1 MAMRT
6 ETGGEMRRTDVKLA
20 RRLRVPLQAGAL
32 LGLAALSSVVSATA
46 RAQAPVLPEPAYENS
61 LQIGYFCLNDCY
73 SSTEKMQQQANL
85 LRSRVGE
92 GPYVKLGIFY
102 YSNVGMSWPLPADPA
117 TAVLNPTVESNL
129 RTMIDRAEAA
139 GIGFHVSGIFGVT
152 RAVSLYGPAVTED
165 RRNAQWLSTGAKSW
179 ITTSRY
185 ARRLRAHLEAKV
197 RLYAQL
203 FARLQKEYPET
214 LLTLAA
220 DGEIELSSDGYD
232 DNKPYQQQVLA
243 DYSPFAVA
251 EFRDWI
257 RNTGLYGPGGPFDG
271 QGRTA
276 SGTKYRTGDDAADL
290 AAFNA
295 DFGVGF
301 GTWQLQ
307 YFDWDLADP
316 VNADT
321 NAIRAAEVADPSFSP
336 LPTSGPRYIAGGF
349 DAPRTWNAGSPAF
362 WQLWLQFREALV
374 ANYVRDVSEWLVS
387 TTTPEGWS
395 LPPDR
400 VYTYQIPSD
409 YYLGTY
415 PGCPNPER
423 RYLTSASTFDSA
435 DVGPT
440 ASLGVTVFDGYYWD
454 GSQNYYKATSEFLF
468 PEIARRRP
476 WNWGLIESN
485 LSWPISAVETDPAA
499 VAARIDRAWA
509 AGMHLYGYYPW
520 PLDPNEEQ
528 TVLLDGLGLFAR
540 NVWTEPYDAA
550 LRHYAPAVVRG
561 LASELTGSD
570 VRFTWAP
577 AIFASHPGFQ
587 WLSWKDFLRFEIVRA
602 GAPDAPA
609 GSWTLVK
616 SVSNGYVTTLPVS
629 SLTGAATWYRI
640 RAVSKNGLTGEMSP
654 PIEVPCPRAAVEALS
669 ITPSV
674 VKAGKGATIAW
685 TVSGAT
691 SATLAGQTAALPSGT
706 KTVVP
711 STTTSYLFR
720 ATNACGATEKTVT
733 LNVLPAT
740 GGVNLAAPVITAPG
754 VGQVLGVAGVGFAWN
769 AVAGA
774 TGYDL
779 RLWSATTGATV
790 FTGSLLG
797 NASTTTL
804 LTLPN
809 GDYTLGVRACSAGLF
824 TDAKCGTWATRSFAV
839 SLISPTEAPTI
850 LTPAQGAVLATS
862 TQTLS
867 WTGVAPA
874 DPGLGLTYEVLLVDA
889 EAGGL
894 PELQINVPHP
904 NLATIYTLHGSS
916 EYLLKVRAC
925 QAGCGPWSVPISFS
939 VVLPAV
945 PANRPTITSA
955 VVSGGNSLTATWTSV
970 PGADFYAIYVIQPS
984 GGPGGGALTVAARQ
998 VSETNVTLPVP
1009 AGAANVIVAACNGD
1023 GCGPWSVDATI
1034 QPEGPNPALP
1044 NLGTPLG
1051 GSVVAGPGVEF
1062 SWNRIPG
1069 DDGSNTVYRLYVQDL
1084 SRQAAAL
1091 DVYTTQNFWAAYF
1104 KAEGARYDALVVANP
1119 GPGQVVGPPQGF
1131 NVRGT
1136 SSSAPTMV
1144 SPAHQSRVPAGNVQ
1158 LGWSPVPGAGLY
1170 QYYIAILGQPAPA
1183 VTGVTPGLVV
1193 QVPLGTVGG
1202 ADTLYSGI
1210 TRACLAGTS
1219 CVATSDAGWG
1229 PWSNAPGGPGVTNF
1243 TVTP

>member
-1 MAMRT
+1 MVMKTAI
-6 ETGGEMRRTDVKLA
+6 ENEGRRTDGTRTLGGRWL
-20 RRLRVPLQAGAL
+20 RRVSTIVGLVAL
-32 LGLAALSSVVSATA
+32 LGVFSGPAL
-46 RAQAPVLPEPAYENS
+46 AQAPVLPEPAYENS
-61 LQIGYFCLNDCY
+61 LQIGYFCLNNCY
-73 SSTEKMQQQANL
+73 SSMEKMQQQANL

-102 YSNVGMSWPLPADPA
+102 YSNVGMSWPLPADPTTA
-117 TAVLNPTVESNL
+117 TLSPTVESSL
-129 RTMIDRAEAA
+129 RTMLDRAEAA
-139 GIGFHVSGIFGVT
+139 DIGFHVSGIFGVT
-152 RAVSLYGPAVTED
+152 RVVSLYGPAVTED

-179 ITTSRY
+179 VTTSRY
-185 ARRLRAHLEAKV
+185 ARRLRAHLETKV

-203 FARLQKEYPET
+203 FARLRQEYPET

-220 DGEIELSSDGYD
+220 DGEIELSDAGYD
-232 DNKPYQQQVLA
+232 DNKPYEQQVLA

-257 RNTGLYGPGGPFDG
+257 RNTGLYGPGGPFEG

-307 YFDWDLADP
+307 YFDWDLADS
-316 VNADT
+316 VNADP
-321 NAIRAAEVADPSFSP
+321 NAIGPAEVADPGFLP
-336 LPTSGPRYIAGGF
+336 LPTSGPRYIPGGF

-362 WQLWLQFREALV
+362 WQLWLQFRETLV

-435 DVGPT
+435 DVGST
-440 ASLGVTVFDGYYWD
+440 ASLGVTVFDAYYWD
-454 GSQNYYKATSEFLF
+454 GTRNYYKATSEYLF

-485 LSWPISAVETDPAA
+485 LSWPISAVETDPAV
-499 VAARIDRAWA
+499 VAARIDRAWT
-509 AGMHLYGYYPW
+509 AGMHLYAYFPW

-561 LASELTGSD
+561 LASELTGKD
-570 VRFTWAP
+570 VRFTWTP

-616 SVSNGYVTTLPVS
+616 SVSNAYVTTLPVS
-629 SLTGAATWYRI
+629 SLNGAATWYRI
-640 RAVSKNGLTGEMSP
+640 RAVSKNGLTGEMSV
-654 PIEVPCPRAAVEALS
+654 PIEVPCPRPVVESLS

-685 TVSGAT
+685 AVSGAT
-691 SATLAGQTAALPSGT
+691 GATLAGQTAALPSGT
-706 KTVVP
+706 KAVAP

-720 ATNACGATEKTVT
+720 ATNPCGATEQKVT

-740 GGVNLAAPVITAPG
+740 GGVNLSAPVITVPG
-754 VGQVLGVAGVGFAWN
+754 AGQVLGVAGVSFAWN

-797 NASTTTL
+797 NSSTATL

-809 GDYTLGVRACSAGLF
+809 GSYTFGVRACSAGLF
-824 TDAKCGTWATRSFAV
+824 SDAKCGAFATRSFSV
-839 SLISPTEAPTI
+839 SLISPTGAPTI
-850 LTPAQGAVLATS
+850 VAPAQGAALASS
-862 TQTLS
+862 TQALS
-867 WTGVAPA
+867 WTEVAPA
-874 DPGLGLTYEVLLVDA
+874 DPGLGLTYEVLLVDEA
-889 EAGGL
+889 AGGL

-904 NLATIYTLHGSS
+904 TLSTIYTLHGSS

-925 QAGCGPWSVPISFS
+925 QAGCGPWSAPVSFS
-939 VVLPAV
+939 VFLPAV
-945 PANRPTITSA
+945 PATRPTITSA
-955 VVSGGNSLTATWTSV
+955 VVTGGNSLAATWTSV
-970 PGADFYAIYVIQPS
+970 PGADFYSIYVIQPT
-984 GGPGGGALTVAARQ
+984 GGPGGGALTVAARL
-998 VSETNVTLPVP
+998 VSETNVTFPVP
-1009 AGAANVIVAACNGD
+1009 AGTANIIVAACNGD

-1034 QPEGPNPALP
+1034 HPEGPNPPAP
-1044 NLGTPLG
+1044 NLGSPLG
-1051 GSVVAGPGVEF
+1051 GSIVGGPDVQF
-1062 SWNRIPG
+1062 AWNRIAG
-1069 DDGSNTVYRLYVQDL
+1069 DDGTNTTYRLYVQDL

-1091 DVYTTQNFWAAYF
+1091 DVYTTGNFWTARF
-1104 KAEGARYDALVVANP
+1104 KAEGARYDALVIASP
-1119 GPGQVVGPPQGF
+1119 GPDQVVGPPQGF
-1131 NVRGT
+1131 NVRGI

-1144 SPAHQSRVPAGNVQ
+1144 SPAHQGRVPAGNVQ
-1158 LGWSPVPGAGLY
+1158 LGWTPVPGAGLY
-1170 QYYIAILGQPAPA
+1170 QYYIAVLGQPAPA

-1202 ADTLYSGI
+1202 AETLYSGI

-1219 CVATSDAGWG
+1219 CVASSDAGWG